1 MFSFSTSKKPELDSE
16 IADLREQQRTAFR
29 QSKPFRGWL
38 ADVWRDPARPD
49 LRSRAAALGIDGNE
63 YGEILT
69 SVAMAKVRAD
79 DAAAWPA
86 VSKAMQT
93 LQADLTKAWERH
105 RAATSDAARDAV
117 AKEIAALTFQRSDS
131 RLRWAACRTAHEQR
145 EGLRAA
151 GLLVE

>member
-1 MFSFSTSKKPELDSE
+1 MSALDSGD
-16 IADLREQQRTAFR
+16 ADLREQQRTAFR
-29 QSKPFRGWL
+29 QSKLFRSWL
-38 ADVWRDPARPD
+38 KDLWKDPNRND
-49 LRSRAAALGIDGNE
+49 LRSRAAELGMDGNT
-63 YGEILT
+63 YAEILT

-86 VSKAMQT
+86 VSKAMAA
-93 LQADLTKAWERH
+93 LEADLAAAWRRH

-117 AKEIAALTFQRSDS
+117 AAEIAALTFQRSDS